1 MRALLKPLLVFIAL
15 LVTAGVADAAER
27 RLLTVITADSPQTQA
42 MALILTRQWVRD
54 GGDARILLCDA
65 AGGMAV
71 SASDEGGETVQPPD
85 MAPRQ
90 MLGGLVDAGV
100 RVDVCAI
107 YLPTEGL
114 SDRDLRPG
122 VGVATPSDIGAVMA
136 DPATRLFT
144 F

>member
-1 MRALLKPLLVFIAL
+1 M
-15 LVTAGVADAAER
+15 
-27 RLLTVITADSPQTQA
+27 
-42 MALILTRQWVRD
+42 
-54 GGDARILLCDA
+54 
-65 AGGMAV
+65 

>member
-1 MRALLKPLLVFIAL
+1 M
-15 LVTAGVADAAER
+15 
-27 RLLTVITADSPQTQA
+27 
-42 MALILTRQWVRD
+42 
-54 GGDARILLCDA
+54 
-65 AGGMAV
+65 

-122 VGVATPSDIGAVMA
+122 VGAATPSDIGAVMA